1 MNEQFATVVVVEHA
15 DHHELARLHR
25 LRGHVGQGL
34 EPGQCLMVMSEKP
47 SEDAKKR
54 LTQLSAERDGFK
66 IAEMDLKERGWD
78 ALLGDGAESPPEFRW
93 ADPVLDHRQLLS
105 ARDEAFRLVKQDPG
119 MRRNREMVEAVAVR
133 WGPWLGEDFSTEKAE
148 QPQGDG
154 RGKGSNKGRR
164 RRRRRR

>member
-1 MNEQFATVVVVEHA
+1 
-15 DHHELARLHR
+15 
-25 LRGHVGQGL
+25 
-34 EPGQCLMVMSEKP
+34 
-47 SEDAKKR
+47 
-54 LTQLSAERDGFK
+54 
-66 IAEMDLKERGWD
+66 MDLKERGWD

-154 RGKGSNKGRR
+154 RGKEQQGRR
-164 RRRRRR
+164 RRRRRREPPCLSLPPTEIDATPEQVLSVISTSRPTRISSRDRGLCLGR

>member
-1 MNEQFATVVVVEHA
+1 
-15 DHHELARLHR
+15 
-25 LRGHVGQGL
+25 
-34 EPGQCLMVMSEKP
+34 MVMSEKP
-47 SEDAKKR
+47 SDDAKQR

-78 ALLGDGAESPPEFRW
+78 ALLGEGAESPPEFRW

-119 MRRNREMVEAVAVR
+119 MRRHRDMVEAVAVR
-133 WGPWLGEDFSTEKAE
+133 WGPWLGEDFSTETRDSVE
-148 QPQGDG
+148 GGG
-154 RGKGSNKGRR
+154 RGKGNSKGRR